1 MILELDTSNIQE
13 GMIIKNYKE
22 LCKLLDLPISSGN
35 TKIMQLREI
44 DRYMDL
50 LKDNNKYIVLEIYD
64 NPIPSNVNSKYTK
77 FIQNILL
84 FYLSKQDNPV
94 MYINKNELIKVLG
107 LVNNKYIEYKKDNSK
122 LLKIPNMDEYNIAEF
137 YKRCDAKILSI
148 LESSLKSLKK
158 RVLIDY
164 SDAYKIYYLDA
175 DGNYRYK
182 IADIEEHQYIL
193 EVKKRVLNS
202 LHLQSEYLVYLNP
215 EIKKEYYRRINLT
228 VEKEMCWEGV
238 FQCYQIIYNQHH
250 VVEALENE
258 RFLLNGE
265 VKKAIDTQ
273 ARRNYN
279 KYDLPDNY
287 LELQKILSDVLIELK
302 NDNVFGSD
310 LNESLLTENFIT

>member
-1 MILELDTSNIQE
+1 MILNLDTSNIQE

-22 LCKLLDLPISSGN
+22 LCELLDLKVTTGKSKQIQLKEIS
-35 TKIMQLREI
+35 
-44 DRYMDL
+44 RYMDL
-50 LKDNNKYIVLEIYD
+50 LKDNNKYIVLEVYD

-122 LLKIPNMDEYNIAEF
+122 LLRIPNMDEYNIAEF

-182 IADIEEHQYIL
+182 IANIEEHQYIL

-202 LHLQSEYLVYLNP
+202 LNLQSEYLVYLNP

-250 VVEALENE
+250 VIEALENE
-258 RFLLNGE
+258 RFLLNNE
-265 VKKAIDTQ
+265 VKNAIDSQ
-273 ARRNYN
+273 AKRNYN
-279 KYDLPDNY
+279 KYDLPENY

-302 NDNVFGSD
+302 NDSVFGSD
-310 LNESLLTENFIT
+310 LNESLLTENFTT

>member
-1 MILELDTSNIQE
+1 MYKFSSLIGGCMILHLDTSNIRE

-22 LCKLLDLPISSGN
+22 LCDLLNLKVTTGKSRQI
-35 TKIMQLREI
+35 QLNEV

-50 LKDNNKYIVLEIYD
+50 LKDGNKYIVLEIYD

-84 FYLSKQDNPV
+84 YYLSKQDNTAI
-94 MYINKNELIKVLG
+94 YINKNELIRILG
-107 LVNNKYIEYKKDNSK
+107 LVNNKYIEYKKDNTK

-164 SDAYKIYYLDA
+164 SDAYKIYYLDIH
-175 DGNYRYK
+175 GQYQYR
-182 IADIEEHQYIL
+182 IADLEEHQYIL

-202 LHLQSEYLVYLNP
+202 LNLQSEYLVYINP
-215 EIKKEYYRRINLT
+215 KLKEEYYRRINLI
-228 VEKEMCWEGV
+228 VEEEMCWEGV

-287 LELQKILSDVLIELK
+287 LELQEILSEVLIELK
-302 NDNVFGSD
+302 TDIV
-310 LNESLLTENFIT
+310 